1 MTVYNFAAGPAT
13 LPDPVIKQI
22 QEELPS
28 LQGSG
33 MSILEISHRSQMFDK
48 IIDTAKQDIKDL
60 MHVPDNYHI
69 LFFQGGGTGQFAAV
83 PMNLATKH
91 KRIALLDSG
100 HWATRAGDEAANLG
114 VTVDVLDSTKDKHYQ
129 ELPHMPH
136 AISASDYDYL
146 HITTNNTIEGTAY
159 HTLPEH
165 GDVTLVGDLSSNFMA
180 EEYQVS
186 DFGLI
191 FGGVQKNLGPA
202 GVAVVIVR
210 DDLVNHVDHIPSILN
225 YELFVKKNSMFNT
238 PPVFAIY
245 ATGLVLKWLKQ
256 QGGIADIEALNKK
269 KSALLYDFLD
279 QSTLF
284 HNDIKKT
291 DRSLT
296 NIPFK
301 TTDPVLDKQ
310 VIAEAD
316 QAGLK
321 NLKGHRS
328 VGGLR
333 ASLYNA
339 MPLAGV
345 QALVDFLYNF
355 EKQHYGEKICIK

>member
-1 MTVYNFAAGPAT
+1 
-13 LPDPVIKQI
+13 
-22 QEELPS
+22 
-28 LQGSG
+28 
-33 MSILEISHRSQMFDK
+33 
-48 IIDTAKQDIKDL
+48 
-60 MHVPDNYHI
+60 
-69 LFFQGGGTGQFAAV
+69 
-83 PMNLATKH
+83 
-91 KRIALLDSG
+91 
-100 HWATRAGDEAANLG
+100 
-114 VTVDVLDSTKDKHYQ
+114 
-129 ELPHMPH
+129 MPH

-202 GVAVVIVR
+202 GVTVVIVR

-256 QGGIADIEALNKK
+256 QGGIAGIEALNKK

-301 TTDPVLDKQ
+301 TNDPVLDKQ

>member
-22 QEELPS
+22 QAELPS
-28 LQGSG
+28 INSSG
-33 MSILEISHRSQMFDK
+33 MSIMEISHRSKLFDD
-48 IIDTAKQDIKDL
+48 IINEAEQDVRDL
-60 MHVPDNYHI
+60 MHVPDNYHV

-114 VTVDVLDSTKDKHYQ
+114 YQVDVLASTKDQHYHA
-129 ELPHMPH
+129 LPQLDK
-136 AISASDYDYL
+136 AISANDYDYL

-159 HTLPEH
+159 HQLPEH

-180 EEYQVS
+180 EQYNVS

-202 GVAVVIVR
+202 GVTLVIVR
-210 DDLVNHVDHIPSILN
+210 DDLVQPVDHIPSILN
-225 YELFVKKNSMFNT
+225 YNLFVKKNSMYNT
-238 PPVFAIY
+238 PPVFNIY
-245 ATGLVLKWLKQ
+245 ATGLVLKWLKD
-256 QGGIADIEALNKK
+256 QGGIAGIEKVNRQKA
-269 KSALLYDFLD
+269 ALLYDFLD
-279 QSTLF
+279 ESTLF
-284 HNDIKKT
+284 ANHIKAS

-296 NIPFK
+296 NIPFS
-301 TTDPVLDKQ
+301 TGNADLDTQ
-310 VIAEAD
+310 VINSATE
-316 QAGLK
+316 AGLM

-345 QALVDFLYNF
+345 QALVDLLHNF
-355 EKQHYGEKICIK
+355 EKQH

>member
-28 LQGSG
+28 LDGTG
-33 MSILEISHRSQMFDK
+33 MSILEISHRSSLFDN
-48 IIDTAKQDIKDL
+48 IINAAEQDLRDL
-60 MHVPDNYHI
+60 MHIPDNYHI
-69 LFFQGGGTGQFAAV
+69 LFFQGGGTGQFAAA
-83 PMNLATKH
+83 PLNLATNH

-100 HWATRAGDEAANLG
+100 HWATRAGDEATNLG
-114 VTVDVLDSTKDKHYQ
+114 VQVDILASTKDDHYQ
-129 ELPHMPH
+129 ELPQMPNP
-136 AISASDYDYL
+136 ISNKDYDYL

-159 HTLPEH
+159 HQLPEH
-165 GDVTLVGDLSSNFMA
+165 GNVTLVGDLSSNFLA
-180 EEYQVS
+180 EEYKVT

-191 FGGVQKNLGPA
+191 FAGVQKNVGPA
-202 GVAVVIVR
+202 GVTIAIVR
-210 DDLVNHVDHIPSILN
+210 DDLVKPVEHIPSILN
-225 YELFVKKNSMFNT
+225 YNLFVKKNSMFNT

-245 ATGLVLKWLKQ
+245 ASGLVLKWLKQ
-256 QGGIADIEALNKK
+256 QGGIAEIERINRQ

-279 QSTLF
+279 DSKLF
-284 HNDIKKT
+284 SNHIKKT

-296 NIPFK
+296 NIPF
-301 TTDPVLDKQ
+301 TTGDADLDKQ
-310 VIAEAD
+310 VIQATTD
-316 QAGLK
+316 AGLM

-345 QALVDFLYNF
+345 QALVDFLHNF
-355 EKQHYGEKICIK
+355 ERQH

>member
-28 LQGSG
+28 LDGTG
-33 MSILEISHRSQMFDK
+33 MSILEISHRSSLFDN
-48 IIDTAKQDIKDL
+48 IINTAEQDLRDL
-60 MHVPDNYHI
+60 MHIPDNYHI
-69 LFFQGGGTGQFAAV
+69 LFFQGGGTGQFAAA
-83 PMNLATKH
+83 PLNLATNH

-114 VTVDVLDSTKDKHYQ
+114 VQVDVLASTKDDHYQ
-129 ELPHMPH
+129 ELPQMPNP
-136 AISASDYDYL
+136 ISNKDYDYL

-159 HTLPEH
+159 HQLPEH
-165 GDVTLVGDLSSNFMA
+165 GNVTLVGDLSSNFLA
-180 EEYQVS
+180 EEYKVT

-191 FGGVQKNLGPA
+191 FAGVQKNVGPA
-202 GVAVVIVR
+202 GVTIAIIR
-210 DDLVNHVDHIPSILN
+210 DDLVKPVEHIPSILN
-225 YELFVKKNSMFNT
+225 YNLFVKKNSMFNT

-245 ATGLVLKWLKQ
+245 ASGLVLKWLKQ
-256 QGGIADIEALNKK
+256 QGGIAEIERINRQ

-279 QSTLF
+279 DSKLF
-284 HNDIKKT
+284 SNHIKKT

-296 NIPFK
+296 NIPF
-301 TTDPVLDKQ
+301 TTGDADLDKQ
-310 VIAEAD
+310 VIQATTD
-316 QAGLK
+316 AGLM

-345 QALVDFLYNF
+345 QALVDFLHNF
-355 EKQHYGEKICIK
+355 ERQH

>member
-22 QEELPS
+22 QAELPS
-28 LQGSG
+28 LQGTG
-33 MSILEISHRSQMFDK
+33 MSVLEISHRSAMFDD
-48 IIDTAKQDIKDL
+48 IINTAEQDIRDL
-60 MHVPDNYHI
+60 MHVPANYHI
-69 LFFQGGGTGQFAAV
+69 LFFQGGGTGQFAAA
-83 PMNLATKH
+83 PLNLATQH

-100 HWATRAGDEAANLG
+100 HWASRAGDEAANLG
-114 VTVDVLDSTKDKHYQ
+114 VTVDTIASTKDKHYQ
-129 ELPHMPH
+129 ELPHLDKPL
-136 AISASDYDYL
+136 SAEDYDYL
-146 HITTNNTIEGTAY
+146 HVTTNNTIEGTAY

-180 EEYQVS
+180 ENYNVQ

-202 GVAVVIVR
+202 GVTITIVR
-210 DDLVNHVDHIPSILN
+210 DDLVKPVEHIPSILN
-225 YELFVKKNSMFNT
+225 YALFVKKNSMFNT

-256 QGGIADIEALNKK
+256 QGGLAEIEEVNRKK
-269 KSALLYDFLD
+269 AALLYDFLD
-279 QSTLF
+279 DSKLF
-284 HNDIKKT
+284 TNYIKKS

-296 NIPFK
+296 NVPF
-301 TTDPVLDKQ
+301 TTDNPDLDTQ
-310 VIAEAD
+310 VIQAAAD
-316 QAGLK
+316 SGLM

-339 MPLAGV
+339 MPVKGV
-345 QALVDFLYNF
+345 QALVDFLHNF
-355 EKQHYGEKICIK
+355 ETQH

>member
-28 LQGSG
+28 LDGTG
-33 MSILEISHRSQMFDK
+33 MGILEISHRSSLFDN
-48 IIDTAKQDIKDL
+48 IINTAEQDLRDL
-60 MHVPDNYHI
+60 MHIPDNYHI
-69 LFFQGGGTGQFAAV
+69 LFFQGGGTGQFAAA
-83 PMNLATKH
+83 PLNLATNH

-114 VTVDVLDSTKDKHYQ
+114 VQVDVLASTKDDHYQ
-129 ELPHMPH
+129 ELPQMPNP
-136 AISASDYDYL
+136 ISNKDYDYL

-159 HTLPEH
+159 HQLPEH
-165 GDVTLVGDLSSNFMA
+165 GNVTLVGDLSSNFLA
-180 EEYQVS
+180 EEYKVT

-191 FGGVQKNLGPA
+191 FAGVQKNVGPA
-202 GVAVVIVR
+202 GVTIAIIR
-210 DDLVNHVDHIPSILN
+210 DDLVKPVEHIPSILN
-225 YELFVKKNSMFNT
+225 YNLFVKKNSMFNT

-245 ATGLVLKWLKQ
+245 ASGLVLKWLKQ
-256 QGGIADIEALNKK
+256 QGGIAEIERINRQ

-279 QSTLF
+279 DSKLF
-284 HNDIKKT
+284 SNHIKKT

-296 NIPFK
+296 NIPF
-301 TTDPVLDKQ
+301 TTGDADLDKQ
-310 VIAEAD
+310 VIQATTD
-316 QAGLK
+316 AGLM

-345 QALVDFLYNF
+345 QALVDFLHNF
-355 EKQHYGEKICIK
+355 ERQH

>member
-28 LQGSG
+28 LDGTG
-33 MSILEISHRSQMFDK
+33 MSILEISHRSSLFDN
-48 IIDTAKQDIKDL
+48 IINTAEQDLRDL
-60 MHVPDNYHI
+60 MHIPDNYHI
-69 LFFQGGGTGQFAAV
+69 LFFQGGGTGQFAAA
-83 PMNLATKH
+83 PLNLATNH

-100 HWATRAGDEAANLG
+100 HWATRAGDEATNLG
-114 VTVDVLDSTKDKHYQ
+114 VQVDILASTKDDHYQ
-129 ELPHMPH
+129 ELPQMPNP
-136 AISASDYDYL
+136 ISNKDYDYL

-159 HTLPEH
+159 HQLPEH
-165 GDVTLVGDLSSNFMA
+165 GNVTLVGDLSSNFLA
-180 EEYQVS
+180 EEYKVT

-191 FGGVQKNLGPA
+191 FAGVQKNVGPA
-202 GVAVVIVR
+202 GVTIAIVR
-210 DDLVNHVDHIPSILN
+210 DDLVKSVEHIPSILN
-225 YELFVKKNSMFNT
+225 YNLFVKKNSMFNT

-245 ATGLVLKWLKQ
+245 ASGLVLKWLKQ
-256 QGGIADIEALNKK
+256 QGGIAEIERINRQ

-279 QSTLF
+279 DSKLF
-284 HNDIKKT
+284 SNHIKKT

-296 NIPFK
+296 NIPF
-301 TTDPVLDKQ
+301 TTGDADLDKQ
-310 VIAEAD
+310 VIQATTD
-316 QAGLK
+316 AGLM

-345 QALVDFLYNF
+345 QALVDFLHNF
-355 EKQHYGEKICIK
+355 ERQH

>member
-22 QEELPS
+22 QAELPS
-28 LQGSG
+28 INGSG
-33 MSILEISHRSQMFDK
+33 MSIMEISHRSKMFDD
-48 IIDTAKQDIKDL
+48 IINAAEQDVRDL
-60 MHVPDNYHI
+60 MDVPDNYHI

-91 KRIALLDSG
+91 KKIALLDSG

-114 VTVDVLDSTKDKHYQ
+114 YQVNVLASTKDQHYQ
-129 ELPHMPH
+129 ALPQLNQR
-136 AISASDYDYL
+136 ISANDYDYL

-159 HTLPEH
+159 HQLPEH

-180 EEYQVS
+180 EQYNVN

-202 GVAVVIVR
+202 GVTLVIVR
-210 DDLVNHVDHIPSILN
+210 DDLVQTVDHIPSILN
-225 YELFVKKNSMFNT
+225 YNLFVKKNSMYNT
-238 PPVFAIY
+238 PPVFNIY
-245 ATGLVLKWLKQ
+245 ATGLVLKWLKD
-256 QGGIADIEALNKK
+256 QGGIAEIEKVNRQKA
-269 KSALLYDFLD
+269 SLLYDFLD
-279 QSTLF
+279 DSKLF
-284 HNDIKKT
+284 ANHIKVS

-296 NIPFK
+296 NIPF
-301 TTDPVLDKQ
+301 TTGDADLDTQ
-310 VIAEAD
+310 AITAATE
-316 QAGLK
+316 AGLM
-321 NLKGHRS
+321 NLKGHRR

-345 QALVDFLYNF
+345 QALVDFLHNF
-355 EKQHYGEKICIK
+355 EKQH

>member
-13 LPDPVIKQI
+13 LPDPVVQHI

-33 MSILEISHRSQMFDK
+33 MSILEISHRSQMFDD
-48 IIDTAKQDIKDL
+48 IINTAKQDIKDL

-83 PMNLATKH
+83 PLNLATNHH
-91 KRIALLDSG
+91 KIALLDSG
-100 HWATRAGDEAANLG
+100 HWASRAGDEAANLG
-114 VTVDVLDSTKDKHYQ
+114 VDVDVLASTKKQHYT
-129 ELPHMPH
+129 ELPQMPH
-136 AISASDYDYL
+136 SISSADYDYL

-165 GDVTLVGDLSSNFMA
+165 ADVTLVGDLSSNFMA
-180 EEYQVS
+180 EEYNVK

-202 GVAVVIVR
+202 GVTIVIVR
-210 DDLVNHVDHIPSILN
+210 DDLVKHVDHIPTILD
-225 YELFVKKNSMFNT
+225 YEKFVKKNSMFNT

-245 ATGLVLKWLKQ
+245 ATGLVLKWLKD
-256 QGGIADIEALNKK
+256 QGGIAGIEAINRK
-269 KSALLYDFLD
+269 KSSLLYDFLD
-279 QSTLF
+279 NSKLF
-284 HNDIKKT
+284 NNNIKKS

-296 NIPFK
+296 NVPFK
-301 TTDPVLDKQ
+301 TSDPELDKQ
-310 VIAEAD
+310 VIKAAD
-316 QAGLK
+316 EAGLK

-328 VGGLR
+328 VGGMR

-339 MPLAGV
+339 MPLEGV
-345 QALVDFLYNF
+345 TALVNFLSDF
-355 EKQHYGEKICIK
+355 EKQH

>member
-28 LQGSG
+28 LDGTG
-33 MSILEISHRSQMFDK
+33 MSILEISHRSSLFDN
-48 IIDTAKQDIKDL
+48 IINTAEQDLRDL
-60 MHVPDNYHI
+60 MHIPDNYHI
-69 LFFQGGGTGQFAAV
+69 LFFQGGGTGQFAAA
-83 PMNLATKH
+83 PLNLATNH

-100 HWATRAGDEAANLG
+100 HWATRAGDEATNLG
-114 VTVDVLDSTKDKHYQ
+114 VQVDILASTKDDHYQ
-129 ELPHMPH
+129 ELPQMPNP
-136 AISASDYDYL
+136 ISNKDYDYL

-159 HTLPEH
+159 HQLPEH
-165 GDVTLVGDLSSNFMA
+165 GNVTLVGDLSSNFLA
-180 EEYQVS
+180 EEYKVT

-191 FGGVQKNLGPA
+191 FAGVQKNVGPA
-202 GVAVVIVR
+202 GVTIAIVR
-210 DDLVNHVDHIPSILN
+210 DDLVKPVEHIPSILN
-225 YELFVKKNSMFNT
+225 YNLFVKKNSMFNT

-245 ATGLVLKWLKQ
+245 ASGLVLKWLKQ
-256 QGGIADIEALNKK
+256 QGGIAEIERINRQ

-279 QSTLF
+279 DSKLF
-284 HNDIKKT
+284 SNHIKKT

-296 NIPFK
+296 NIPF
-301 TTDPVLDKQ
+301 TTGDADLDKQ
-310 VIAEAD
+310 VIQATTD
-316 QAGLK
+316 AGLM

-345 QALVDFLYNF
+345 QALVDFLHNF
-355 EKQHYGEKICIK
+355 ERQH

>member
-22 QEELPS
+22 QAELPS
-28 LQGSG
+28 LQGTG
-33 MSILEISHRSQMFDK
+33 MSILEISHRSAMFDD
-48 IIDTAKQDIKDL
+48 IINTAKQDIRDL
-60 MHVPDNYHI
+60 MHVPDNYHV

-83 PMNLATKH
+83 PLNLATNH

-100 HWATRAGDEAANLG
+100 HWATRAGDEVANLG
-114 VTVDVLDSTKDKHYQ
+114 VAVNVLATTKADHYRQ
-129 ELPHMPH
+129 LPHSNKPL
-136 AISASDYDYL
+136 SAAEYDYL
-146 HITTNNTIEGTAY
+146 HVTTNNTIEGTAY

-180 EEYQVS
+180 EEYNVN

-202 GVAVVIVR
+202 GVTIVIVR
-210 DDLVNHVDHIPSILN
+210 DDLVKPVEHIPSILN
-225 YELFVKKNSMFNT
+225 YSLFVKKNSMFNT

-256 QGGIADIEALNKK
+256 QGGLAEIEKINRE
-269 KSALLYDFLD
+269 KSSLLYDFLD
-279 QSTLF
+279 ESKLFTNYIKQS
-284 HNDIKKT
+284 

-296 NIPFK
+296 NVPF
-301 TTDPVLDKQ
+301 TTDDADLDKQ
-310 VIAEAD
+310 VIQAASD
-316 QAGLK
+316 AGLM

-339 MPLAGV
+339 MPTEGV
-345 QALVDFLYNF
+345 QALVDFLNNF
-355 EKQHYGEKICIK
+355 EKNH

>member
-1 MTVYNFAAGPAT
+1 MTIYNFAAGPAT

-22 QEELPS
+22 QVELPS
-28 LQGSG
+28 INGSG
-33 MSILEISHRSQMFDK
+33 MSIMEISHRSALFDD
-48 IIDTAKQDIKDL
+48 IINTAEQDVRDL
-60 MHVPDNYHI
+60 MHVPDNYHV

-83 PMNLATKH
+83 PMNLATIH

-100 HWATRAGDEAANLG
+100 HWATRAGDEATNLG
-114 VTVDVLDSTKDKHYQ
+114 YQVDVLDSTKDQHYQ
-129 ELPHMPH
+129 ALPQYDKP
-136 AISASDYDYL
+136 ISTSDYDYL

-159 HTLPEH
+159 HTIPEH

-180 EEYQVS
+180 EEYNVE

-202 GVAVVIVR
+202 GVTLVIVR
-210 DDLVNHVDHIPSILN
+210 DDLVKPVEHIPSILN
-225 YELFVKKNSMFNT
+225 YSIFVKKNSMFNT
-238 PPVFAIY
+238 PPVFNIY
-245 ATGLVLKWLKQ
+245 ATGLVLKWLKE
-256 QGGIADIEALNKK
+256 QGGIAGIEEVNQQKA
-269 KSALLYDFLD
+269 SLLYDFLD
-279 QSTLF
+279 DSKLF
-284 HNDIKKT
+284 SNHINKS

-296 NIPFK
+296 NIPF
-301 TTDPVLDKQ
+301 TTGDADLDKQ
-310 VIAEAD
+310 AVTAATE
-316 QAGLK
+316 AGLM

-345 QALVDFLYNF
+345 QTLVDFLHNF
-355 EKQHYGEKICIK
+355 EKQH